1 MPKGVLTTLKT
12 VMINGF
18 ITILINKKTKEMN
31 SETGS
36 IWKLGIFVIIGIVL
50 FIVTIYFIGINRNLF
65 GSNFS
70 LKSEF
75 KNVSGLK
82 EGSNVRLSGITIGT
96 VNKIQFI
103 SDSLVLVK
111 MLIKK
116 DVQQFIKTDAVASI
130 GSDGLVGDKVLI
142 ITPGSSSKKAVK
154 NNAVIESFVTIE
166 LEDIMRSVEKSAN
179 NAEIITK
186 QLINFSYKM
195 NNEKG
200 LLSKIMTSKDFANS
214 VESTIANLEIS
225 AKELAE
231 FTPKINNPDGA
242 VSKIFTD
249 KEFANK
255 IENAISNLQNSTK
268 DISTFTAKINNDDT
282 ILAKLISDK
291 ELAVKLENTLSN
303 LEISSNELIKLTTK
317 IKNENNVLSKIID
330 SERLGKS
337 IDSTII
343 NLESGVK
350 GLKEIEAAAKDNFLL
365 KGYFKKKEKAK
376 SKN

>member
-1 MPKGVLTTLKT
+1 
-12 VMINGF
+12 
-18 ITILINKKTKEMN
+18 
-31 SETGS
+31 
-36 IWKLGIFVIIGIVL
+36 
-50 FIVTIYFIGINRNLF
+50 
-65 GSNFS
+65 
-70 LKSEF
+70 
-75 KNVSGLK
+75 
-82 EGSNVRLSGITIGT
+82 LSGITIGT

-166 LEDIMRSVEKSAN
+166 LEDIMRSIERSAN

-186 QLINFSYKM
+186 QLNFSYKM

>member
-1 MPKGVLTTLKT
+1 
-12 VMINGF
+12 
-18 ITILINKKTKEMN
+18 MN
-31 SETGS
+31 NENSS

-50 FIVTIYFIGINRNLF
+50 FIVTIYFVGINRNLF

-75 KNVSGLK
+75 KNVGGLK

-96 VNKIQFI
+96 VSKINFI

-111 MLIKK
+111 MLLKK
-116 DVQQFIKTDAVASI
+116 DVQQYIKTDAIASI
-130 GSDGLVGDKVLI
+130 GSDGLVGDKILI
-142 ITPGSSSKKAVK
+142 ISPGTSSKKTVK
-154 NNAVIESFVTIE
+154 NNDLIQSFVTIE
-166 LEDIMRSVEKSAN
+166 LEDIMRSVQKSAN

-200 LLSKIMTSKDFANS
+200 LLSKIMTSKNFSNS

-231 FTPKINNPDGA
+231 FTPKINNPNGA

-249 KEFANK
+249 KEFADR
-255 IENAISNLQNSTK
+255 IENAISNLQNSTN
-268 DISTFTAKINNDDT
+268 DISTFTAKINNDDS
-282 ILAKLISDK
+282 ILAKLTSDK
-291 ELAVKLENTLSN
+291 KLAEKLVNTLSN
-303 LEISSNELIKLTTK
+303 LENSSNELAKLTAK
-317 IKNENNVLSKIID
+317 INNENNVLSKIID

>member
-1 MPKGVLTTLKT
+1 
-12 VMINGF
+12 
-18 ITILINKKTKEMN
+18 MN
-31 SETGS
+31 NQNSST
-36 IWKLGIFVIIGIVL
+36 WKLGIFVIIGIVL

-82 EGSNVRLSGITIGT
+82 EGSNVRLSGISIGT
-96 VNKIQFI
+96 VNKIYFI

-116 DVQQFIKTDAVASI
+116 DVQKYIKTDAIASI

-142 ITPGSSSKKAVK
+142 ITSGTSSKKVVK
-154 NNAVIESFVTIE
+154 NNAVIESYVSIE
-166 LEDIMRSVEKSAN
+166 IEDIMRSVQKSAN

-186 QLINFSYKM
+186 QLIRFSYKM

-200 LLSKIMTSKDFANS
+200 LLSKIMTNKNFANS
-214 VESTIANLEIS
+214 VESTIVNLEIS

-231 FTPKINNPDGA
+231 FTPKINNPNGA

-249 KEFANK
+249 NEFANK
-255 IENAISNLQNSTK
+255 IENAISNIQNSTK
-268 DISTFTAKINNDDT
+268 DIGTFTAKINNDDSF
-282 ILAKLISDK
+282 LSKLLTDK
-291 ELAVKLENTLSN
+291 KFAEKLETTLLN
-303 LEISSNELIKLTTK
+303 LENSSNELVKLTTK
-317 IKNENNVLSKIID
+317 INNENNVLSKIIGN
-330 SERLGKS
+330 ERLGNS

-343 NLESGVK
+343 NLETASK
-350 GLKEIEAAAKDNFLL
+350 ELKELEAAAKNNFLL
-365 KGYFKKKEKAK
+365 RGYFKKKKKVEQKK
-376 SKN
+376 EEQKR